1 MAHRE
6 FATGRFDHQLG
17 EAGLRPWGE
26 GSQQGRAGLRRQD
39 QEPHQG
45 RQDAGTEEEPREAE
59 SSQVGN
65 LLAVGYLSRAL
76 AQGARQF

>member
-65 LLAVGYLSRAL
+65 FVGARHAGRAL